1 MENKIKLYQFED
13 CSFCEKVRAKL
24 EELGF
29 EYGKINVPR
38 DRESAERKMLF
49 EKSGVY
55 SIPILEID
63 GKFIGESSVIIKKLE
78 EIKGIKHE
86 SFFTKLLSK
95 LKLTKSTSHQQ

>member
-38 DRESAERKMLF
+38 DRESTERKMLF

-55 SIPILEID
+55 SIPRNRWKIYRRKLCNN
-63 GKFIGESSVIIKKLE
+63 KK
-78 EIKGIKHE
+78 
-86 SFFTKLLSK
+86 T
-95 LKLTKSTSHQQ
+95 